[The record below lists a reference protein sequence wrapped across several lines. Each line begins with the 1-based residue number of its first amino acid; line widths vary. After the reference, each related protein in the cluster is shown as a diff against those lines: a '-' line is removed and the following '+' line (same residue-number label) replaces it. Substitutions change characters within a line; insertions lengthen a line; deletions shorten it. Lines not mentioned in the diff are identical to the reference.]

1 MELARRPKVE
11 FEELAK
17 TIEQDSLLA
26 AKVMTR
32 AESVM
37 YSGQNPVRSL
47 RQAAVRMGVGGL
59 RDLVIEVAMNLRV
72 FRSPGLEKQ
81 METLRRHSLATA
93 HTARLVCRYASLDGE
108 YAFLCGLLHDVG
120 IAAILVAIGEGALKS
135 RPKNPIA
142 LWSAIDS
149 SHEESGATIAKL
161 WKLPE
166 ELALVIGAHHHPVQG
181 GYVHP
186 LIAVI
191 CVAQDLAGQ
200 IGASMDGVMPG
211 EEEQRKAESVGDH
224 TPREALLRARFAPP
238 DSRAGRAD
246 GEGSREAQGDPG
258 SRVLASP
265 GLSQTRAWAKTNCTQ
280 GVAVTAVAS
289 WEVAPIECAAVLAG
303 TDAGVPAAAALGTTG
318 PVPWAG
324 APGFASVCRLGEMA
338 RRINP

>member
-1 MELARRPKVE
+1 MSTASTNPKYGKGEVTLSLEDQLDSGVAEFGEELSKLFSSPRYQPPALPAVALKVMALARRPKVE

-81 METLRRHSLATA
+81 KET
-93 HTARLVCRYASLDGE
+93 
-108 YAFLCGLLHDVG
+108 
-120 IAAILVAIGEGALKS
+120 
-135 RPKNPIA
+135 
-142 LWSAIDS
+142 
-149 SHEESGATIAKL
+149 
-161 WKLPE
+161 
-166 ELALVIGAHHHPVQG
+166 
-181 GYVHP
+181 

-224 TPREALLRARFAPP
+224 TPREALLRAR
-238 DSRAGRAD
+238 DSLRLTPAQDALMEKDLAKLKETLGAG
-246 GEGSREAQGDPG
+246 
-258 SRVLASP
+258 
-265 GLSQTRAWAKTNCTQ
+265 
-280 GVAVTAVAS
+280 
-289 WEVAPIECAAVLAG
+289 
-303 TDAGVPAAAALGTTG
+303 
-318 PVPWAG
+318 
-324 APGFASVCRLGEMA
+324 F
-338 RRINP
+338 